1 MALGVGLL
9 LAVSPHVARWDTVV
23 RHYAP
28 QTLAVLGVAAS
39 LWGIAAAKC
48 LRARWW
54 LLPALGFATLAALM
68 THFMAALFMP
78 GLGLWLLLVN
88 GKTHWRRTALAGA
101 TMIAALI
108 VFGNLWG
115 PSLREQLTR
124 TGFEDSVAGVRFIDN
139 FPLQPSLPQ
148 RLLASMDGQS
158 MTLAI
163 FPGWWMWG
171 MNALLWIVM
180 VGYLLRL
187 IRSGFDRVDGLLL
200 LWLFGAPAMV
210 LLVNTIRPA
219 TAVYTWRHFM
229 AASPAAAILFVRG
242 FAWLL
247 DRVRR
252 SAAP

>member
-1 MALGVGLL
+1 
-9 LAVSPHVARWDTVV
+9 
-23 RHYAP
+23 
-28 QTLAVLGVAAS
+28 
-39 LWGIAAAKC
+39 
-48 LRARWW
+48 
-54 LLPALGFATLAALM
+54 
-68 THFMAALFMP
+68 
-78 GLGLWLLLVN
+78 
-88 GKTHWRRTALAGA
+88 
-101 TMIAALI
+101 
-108 VFGNLWG
+108 
-115 PSLREQLTR
+115 
-124 TGFEDSVAGVRFIDN
+124 
-139 FPLQPSLPQ
+139 
-148 RLLASMDGQS
+148 MDGQS